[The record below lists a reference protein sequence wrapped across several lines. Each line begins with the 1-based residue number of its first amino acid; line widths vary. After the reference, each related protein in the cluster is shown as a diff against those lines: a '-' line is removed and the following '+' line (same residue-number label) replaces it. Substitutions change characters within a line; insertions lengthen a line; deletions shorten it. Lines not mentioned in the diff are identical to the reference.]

1 MLNWI
6 LLGTAALI
14 MAWGFFLRRR
24 AISGL
29 ALSGLP
35 GKKVKRRKAVAI
47 IIIAVGAY
55 LFLTRIIVL
64 IFGSAPSQ
72 GIDIEFSLWPERVD
86 FYGFSLSTA
95 VINSWIVMAAL
106 VIAALITRFTIVRRF
121 KEVPTGAQNVIE
133 IIVEAVREYIDTQ
146 THKTG
151 ELLCS
156 YILSIGALML
166 GCAFLELLGLHAPTS
181 DITMTFSLAI
191 MTFLLINAYGIK
203 RKGVLGRIKS
213 LASPTPV
220 VFIFRVITE
229 LAIPVSLAC
238 RLFGNTLGGMIV
250 MNLIY
255 SALGAGA
262 VGIPSVVGLFFNI
275 FHPLIQAFI
284 FITLT
289 LTFINEAIE

>member
-1 MLNWI
+1 MLNAFLLFAAIPVI
-6 LLGTAALI
+6 LG
-14 MAWGFFLRRR
+14 GFFWRRSIRRGLRGGEVP
-24 AISGL
+24 S
-29 ALSGLP
+29 
-35 GKKVKRRKAVAI
+35 KKDKRRSAFATIMIV
-47 IIIAVGAY
+47 VGAY
-55 LFLTRIIVL
+55 LFLTRLIV
-64 IFGSAPSQ
+64 FFFAPEGQ
-72 GIDIEFSLWPERVD
+72 GLEIEFSLWPERFD
-86 FYGFSLSTA
+86 FHGFSLSLT
-95 VINSWIVMAAL
+95 VIYSWVVMAAL
-106 VIAALITRFTIVRRF
+106 VIAAIILRFAVVRRF
-121 KEVPTGAQNVIE
+121 QDVPEGAQNV
-133 IIVEAVREYIDTQ
+133 VELVVETVQKYIDTQ

-181 DITMTFSLAI
+181 DITMTFALAI
-191 MTFLLINAYGIK
+191 LTFVLINTYGIK
-203 RKGVLGRIKS
+203 RKGVGGRLRS

-220 VFIFRVITE
+220 VFVFRLIADF
-229 LAIPVSLAC
+229 AIPVSLAC

-255 SALGAGA
+255 AALGRGA
-262 VGIPSVVGLFFNI
+262 VGIPSVVGLFFNV